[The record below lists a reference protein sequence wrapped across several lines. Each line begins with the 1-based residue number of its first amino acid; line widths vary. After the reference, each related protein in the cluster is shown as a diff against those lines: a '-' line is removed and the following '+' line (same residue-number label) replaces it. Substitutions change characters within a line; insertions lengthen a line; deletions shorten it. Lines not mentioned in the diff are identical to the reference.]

1 MHLDVESLRALVAV
15 VDHNGMTAAA
25 RHLGLSQSAVS
36 WKIKRLEQKA
46 GRPLLI
52 RDGRDLRPTR
62 DGRALLDEARRIVAA
77 HDRAVDRLRSTE
89 QLSGTVRVGANEE
102 VGADRLAA
110 LLGTF
115 SRSHPAASVEL
126 RVDHT
131 ETLARDVDA
140 GVIDVAVIQV
150 TDDDLRGDDDVL
162 WSDDLR
168 WVTGAGASFD
178 SGTVPLVT
186 FGEHCFYRALSEPVL
201 AAHRVPYA
209 VAFALPSITAVRAAV
224 GAGLGVAVV
233 GSRHLGGDVVEWA
246 RGAALGS
253 LSRVHQ
259 VARAVP
265 GEQADVAAALKATL
279 VEQLTEPSVPPAAA
293 AAVA

>member
-1 MHLDVESLRALVAV
+1 VGRGRRPQRAPSAAP
-15 VDHNGMTAAA
+15 AAA
-25 RHLGLSQSAVS
+25 RRGVRERGS
-36 WKIKRLEQKA
+36 WKIKRPEQRA

-52 RDGRDLRPTR
+52 WDG
-62 DGRALLDEARRIVAA
+62 
-77 HDRAVDRLRSTE
+77 
-89 QLSGTVRVGANEE
+89 

-115 SRSHPAASVEL
+115 SRHHPAAPVEL

-131 ETLARDVDA
+131 ESLARDVDA

-150 TDDDLRGDDDVL
+150 TDDDLRRDDDVL

-168 WVTGAGASFD
+168 WVTCSGAPFD
-178 SGTVPLVT
+178 GGTVPLVT
-186 FGEHCFYRALSEPVL
+186 FGEHCFYRSSSEPVL
-201 AAHRVPYA
+201 TAHGVPYT

-233 GSRHLGGDVVEWA
+233 GSRHFGGVVVEWA
-246 RGAALGS
+246 RGAALGP

-265 GEQADVAAALKATL
+265 GEQAGVAAALKATL
-279 VEQLTEPSVPPAAA
+279 VEQLTEPSAAA
-293 AAVA
+293 AAIA